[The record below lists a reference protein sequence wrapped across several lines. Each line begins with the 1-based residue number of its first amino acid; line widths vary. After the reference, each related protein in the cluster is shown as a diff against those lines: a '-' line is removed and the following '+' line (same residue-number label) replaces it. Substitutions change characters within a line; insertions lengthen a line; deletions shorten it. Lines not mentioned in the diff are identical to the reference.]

1 MFLLPAGIL
10 NHTVGRVADSAHGG
24 VCKTV
29 WKGDGKELEVTVA
42 DTSFCKGFPDPL
54 VDHCM

>member
-1 MFLLPAGIL
+1 MCVLLPAGIL

-24 VCKTV
+24 VV
-29 WKGDGKELEVTVA
+29 NGLEGDGKELEVTVA